1 MYLQSLVAG
10 AARVDLNGEVT
21 VRDAEY
27 AAAKLAEVL
36 AERKAR
42 QAAAVSAKGTAQGA
56 RPATAVPPAAK
67 TPKKRPVLRLPTFRQ

>member
-42 QAAAVSAKGTAQGA
+42 QAAAVGTAQGA